1 MTLLTGVILGPALL
15 FGASQSVQDGL
26 RQHSLV
32 SQRGNELA
40 AEARLVPAS
49 LGRGEAPIS
58 SLFFAVRVAT
68 HLDQDGLARAG
79 RRRRAVS
86 VLIGEVARRR
96 SRAVRAVLQRG
107 SGAAIAELRR
117 ELRRGFPGQETFL
130 FKLGHELRFGQ
141 ILLLT
146 FPRSIDGIL
155 VFFASSVAFGRYW
168 IVSGE
173 ILIGRLACLLGD
185 LLDD

>member
-1 MTLLTGVILGPALL
+1 MTLVTGVILGPALL
-15 FGASQSVQDGL
+15 LGASQSVQDGL

-49 LGRGEAPIS
+49 RGRDAAPIS
-58 SLFFAVRVAT
+58 SLLFAVRMAT

-86 VLIGEVARRR
+86 SLIGEVARRR

-107 SGAAIAELRR
+107 SGAALAELRR
-117 ELRRGFPGQETFL
+117 ELRRRFPGQETFL
-130 FKLGHELRFGQ
+130 FKLGLELRFGQ

-146 FPRSIDGIL
+146 FPRSIDDVLI
-155 VFFASSVAFGRYW
+155 FFASSLAFG
-168 IVSGE
+168 
-173 ILIGRLACLLGD
+173 
-185 LLDD
+185 